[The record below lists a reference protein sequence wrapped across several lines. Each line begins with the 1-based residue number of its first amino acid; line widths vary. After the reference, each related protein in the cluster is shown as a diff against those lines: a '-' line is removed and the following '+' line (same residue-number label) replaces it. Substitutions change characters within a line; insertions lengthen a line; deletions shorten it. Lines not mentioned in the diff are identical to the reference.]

1 MSSHV
6 MQNNSLDPHIGH
18 QGPRPSPLITSLTFI
33 LPLPIAHFAPATLT
47 FLWSFCWNAHPL
59 LISGCLW
66 VLILWAFAP
75 LAQWSVPHHLP
86 VFAQMLPLQPGP
98 LVTPI

>member
-47 FLWSFCWNAHPL
+47 FLWSFCWKAHPWVSL
-59 LISGCLW
+59 

-75 LAQWSVPHHLP
+75 LAQWSLPHHLP
-86 VFAQMLPLQPGP
+86 VFVQMLPLQPGP